1 MPFQRPVL
9 WVHEEALGP
18 RNPALLAWPQAPALF
33 VFDSA
38 WIREASISRKRV
50 GFLYESALALPL
62 SLRKGDVAA
71 EVMAFAKRHK
81 ADGVV
86 SSTPV
91 DPRLE
96 RIADAIDEQL
106 PLELLDPEPFVALPR
121 PPRLGRF
128 SRYWREAESVV
139 WEGFVSSAS

>member
-1 MPFQRPVL
+1 MPLQRPVL

-38 WIREASISRKRV
+38 WISSAHISRKRI
-50 GFLYESALALPL
+50 GFLYESALALPV

-71 EVMAFAKRHK
+71 EVMAFAKCHT

-86 SSTPV
+86 SSRPV
-91 DPRLE
+91 DPRLQ
-96 RIADAIDEQL
+96 RIANSIRRQWPIVLLEPDA
-106 PLELLDPEPFVALPR
+106 FVNPPR

-128 SRYWREAESVV
+128 SRYWRDAESVV
-139 WEGFVSSAS
+139 WEGFTSNAS